1 MTRRGRLGFIA
12 TFLGPAV
19 ALYALFVVWPLGQAF
34 VTSLYR
40 WRGVSGKRTFVGL
53 QNFDR
58 LSEDAV
64 FWQALKNN
72 LWLLVVGGLAILALA
87 VALAVAMDRAGKTA
101 RFLRGIYLF
110 PQVVSLVVVAI
121 LWQFLY
127 NPSFGLIKAGF
138 AGIGAKS
145 LSEQVWLGDPRTAL
159 PAVGVAFAWYVLGF
173 YIMLFAT
180 GLKQIPQEVNEA
192 CALDGAHGLTKFRYV
207 TWPMLW
213 PVKRIA
219 VTYMVINVMNI
230 FALVFLMTKGQPD
243 RKTEVMLTYLYEQ
256 AFTNG
261 QFGYATALA
270 VVNFVVAMALSLLL
284 MWLFRRNPEAA
295 RA

>member
-1 MTRRGRLGFIA
+1 M
-12 TFLGPAV
+12 
-19 ALYALFVVWPLGQAF
+19 
-34 VTSLYR
+34 
-40 WRGVSGKRTFVGL
+40 
-53 QNFDR
+53 
-58 LSEDAV
+58 
-64 FWQALKNN
+64 
-72 LWLLVVGGLAILALA
+72 VGGLAILALA